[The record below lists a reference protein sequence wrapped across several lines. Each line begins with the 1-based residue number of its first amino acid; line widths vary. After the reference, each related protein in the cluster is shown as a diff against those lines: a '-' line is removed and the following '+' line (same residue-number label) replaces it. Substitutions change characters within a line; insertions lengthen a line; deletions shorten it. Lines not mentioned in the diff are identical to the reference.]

1 MSSHELII
9 SLKTVTKIC
18 EIISTQACNIPADS
32 RDPLAEVMDVVGPLP
47 LSDCMNLHVIKT
59 FLMLFKKFTFVVFC
73 VA

>member
-32 RDPLAEVMDVVGPLP
+32 CDPPAEVMDVVGPLP
-47 LSDCMNLHVIKT
+47 LSDCMNLRP
-59 FLMLFKKFTFVVFC
+59 F
-73 VA
+73 